1 VEWIAAGLAGGSL
14 VVSIAVLVLVWSG
27 LRSTRRVE
35 QVGEERLEMLREQ
48 RERLQFMS
56 EERRMLEQE
65 LEWRR
70 SMMDGEGRPLEL
82 EAPSESN
89 GRSETEQFK
98 PRSWLQRIF
107 GD

>member
-1 VEWIAAGLAGGSL
+1 VGLAGGAL
-14 VVSIAVLVLVWSG
+14 VVSFTVLVLVWLN

-48 RERLQFMS
+48 QVRLQYKR
-56 EERRMLEQE
+56 EERRMLEDE

-70 SMMDGEGRPLEL
+70 SMMSGESRPLEL

-89 GRSETEQFK
+89 GHHESEQSQRPF
-98 PRSWLQRIF
+98 RLRRIF
-107 GD
+107 GF